1 LKWIDST
8 ERNLIQERPMDCFQ
22 QLVKIAIEQGATGVK
37 IIPVHDIVLD
47 ERVILKC
54 QVPLCKEYGNHL
66 LCPPNSPSLPQF
78 REVLKNYT
86 NALLIQIRTPAD
98 QLGSESEE
106 SRKRAIYARANEL
119 HEVVNVVE
127 KAAQGLGFTFAAGFI
142 GGACKLC
149 DPCVGVKSGK
159 PCKYPFKARPSMEAG
174 GIDVHRTAQRAGLV
188 FSFDIEK
195 EVVWNGLVLLE

>member
-1 LKWIDST
+1 MDRF
-8 ERNLIQERPMDCFQ
+8 ER
-22 QLVKIAIEQGATGVK
+22 LVRIAMESGATEAK
-37 IIPVHDIVLD
+37 IIAAHETVLD

-54 QVPLCKEYGNHL
+54 QVPLCNEYGNHL
-66 LCPPNSPSLPQF
+66 LCPPNSPSLAQF
-78 REVLKNYT
+78 REVLKEYS

-106 SRKRAIYARANEL
+106 GRKKAIYARGNEL
-119 HEVVNVVE
+119 HEIINVVE
-127 KAAQGLGFTFAAGFI
+127 TAAQELGFTFAAGFI

-159 PCKYPFKARPSMEAG
+159 ACKYPFKARPSMEAV
-174 GIDVHRTAQRAGLV
+174 GIDVHLTAQRAGLG
-188 FSFDIEK
+188 FSYDIEE

>member
-1 LKWIDST
+1 
-8 ERNLIQERPMDCFQ
+8 MDRFRQ
-22 QLVKIAIEQGATGVK
+22 VIKIAIERGAAEAK
-37 IIPVHDIVLD
+37 IIPAHEILLD

-54 QVPLCKEYGNHL
+54 QVPLCNEYGNHL
-66 LCPPNSPSLPQF
+66 LCPPNSPSLAQF
-78 REVLKNYT
+78 REVLKKYS

-98 QLGSESEE
+98 QLGAESEE
-106 SRKRAIYARANEL
+106 GRKRAIYARANEL
-119 HEVVNVVE
+119 HGVVNAVE

-159 PCKYPFKARPSMEAG
+159 PCEHPFKARPSMEAV
-174 GIDVHRTAQRAGLV
+174 GIDVHLTAKRAGLD
-188 FSFDIEK
+188 FSPDIEK

>member
-1 LKWIDST
+1 MDLFRQLIEIAM
-8 ERNLIQERPMDCFQ
+8 ER
-22 QLVKIAIEQGATGVK
+22 GATEAK
-37 IIPVHDIVLD
+37 IVPVHDIILD

-66 LCPPNSPSLPQF
+66 LCPPNSPSLAQF
-78 REVLKNYT
+78 REALKKYS

-98 QLGSESEE
+98 QLGSKSEE
-106 SRKRAIYARANEL
+106 GRKKAIYAPANEL
-119 HEVVNVVE
+119 HEIVNAVE
-127 KAAQGLGFTFAAGFI
+127 KAAQELGFTFAAGFI

-159 PCKYPFKARPSMEAG
+159 PCKYPFKARPSMEAV
-174 GIDVHRTAQRAGLV
+174 GIDVHRTAQRAGRV

-195 EVVWNGLVLLE
+195 EIVWNGLVLVE